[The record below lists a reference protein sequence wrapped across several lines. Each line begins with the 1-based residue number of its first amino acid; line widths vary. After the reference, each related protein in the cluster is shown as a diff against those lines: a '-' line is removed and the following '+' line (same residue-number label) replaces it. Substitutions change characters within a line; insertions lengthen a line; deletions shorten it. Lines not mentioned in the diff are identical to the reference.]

1 MGVVAIVSEDGRD
14 VTIIN
19 LKDLTFSSMNS
30 VFSFNSENPYGGVTN
45 FIMWCIKDK
54 ASEDISGVE
63 NFSDRKFLTT
73 VNPDAPIVTVNGLKK
88 SFTEPCD

>member
-30 VFSFNSENPYGGVTN
+30 VLALILKTHMAVLRTLLCGVPK
-45 FIMWCIKDK
+45 IKRQRIYLGLK
-54 ASEDISGVE
+54 IFPTE
-63 NFSDRKFLTT
+63 NF
-73 VNPDAPIVTVNGLKK
+73 
-88 SFTEPCD
+88 

>member
-45 FIMWCIKDK
+45 FIMWCTKDK

-63 NFSDRKFLTT
+63 NFSDGKFLTT
-73 VNPDAPIVTVNGLKK
+73 VNPDAPIVTVDGLKK
-88 SFTEPCD
+88 SFTELCD